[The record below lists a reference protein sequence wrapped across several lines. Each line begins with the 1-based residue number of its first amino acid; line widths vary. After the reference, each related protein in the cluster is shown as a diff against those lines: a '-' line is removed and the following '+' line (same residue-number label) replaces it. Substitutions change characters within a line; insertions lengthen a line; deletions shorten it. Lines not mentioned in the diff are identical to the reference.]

1 MKNDPSNTNFNRR
14 RFFKVLTTGG
24 VAASLAPFSL
34 NAAAPGTT
42 NIQEKPGTNI
52 KDALAYARNEKS
64 MPGRFPGRVI
74 HVHHENSVLDNKP
87 EPQAAYEMVEKGMLA
102 LTGKKKL
109 KDAWRMFVSPEDRIG
124 LKVNPIAGK
133 SLTTSIEI
141 VTAVIQQLELSGIPK
156 ENIIIWDRREHQ
168 LHEAGFTADNFPGIK
183 IVGTERKDSDGS
195 FYDSDGKLYS
205 EKLIDKEWYYFADVE
220 GEYDAYTLP
229 FMVNGGTY
237 SYFTKICT
245 RDIDKIINIPIMK
258 NAGGSVTLC
267 MKNLAYGSITN
278 TGRLHGSLYF
288 ETSAQVP
295 AFPPLRDKVVLNI
308 VDGIKGCFNGGPGAN
323 PQFFTFYKDVL
334 IGSDPVAVDRI
345 GYEIVTKKRIEEGL
359 QKEEDSRNRAFMVMA
374 NEYGLGECELEKI
387 AVEKIEMG

>member
-1 MKNDPSNTNFNRR
+1 MKNDTSRTNFNRR
-14 RFFKVLTTGG
+14 RFFKILTTGG

-34 NAAAPGTT
+34 NAAAPETADL
-42 NIQEKPGTNI
+42 QEKPETNI
-52 KDALAYARNEKS
+52 KDALNYPRNEKS
-64 MPGRFPGRVI
+64 MPGKFPGRVV
-74 HVHHENSVLDNKP
+74 HVHHENSVLDDKP
-87 EPQAAYEMVEKGMLA
+87 EPQAAYDMVEKGMLA
-102 LTGKKKL
+102 LTGKKKIA
-109 KDAWRMFVSPEDRIG
+109 DAWRMFVSPGDRIG

-141 VTAVIQQLELSGIPK
+141 VTAVIQQLESSGIPK
-156 ENIIIWDRREHQ
+156 ENILIWDRREHQ

-183 IVGTERKDSDGS
+183 IVGTERKDIDGS
-195 FYDSDGKLYS
+195 FYDSGGKLYS
-205 EKLIDKEWYYFADVE
+205 EKLIDRDWYYYADME

-229 FMVNGGTY
+229 YMVNGGKY

-245 RDIDKIINIPIMK
+245 QDIDKIINIPILK

-278 TGRLHGSLYF
+278 TGRLHGGLYF

-295 AFPPLRDKVVLNI
+295 AFPPIRDKVVLNI

-334 IGSDPVAVDRI
+334 IGTDPVAVDRI

-359 QKEEDSRNRAFMVMA
+359 QKEEDPRNRAFMVMA

-387 AVEKIEMG
+387 QVKKIQMS